1 MKLFCLLFSL
11 FLVESLAYYYDRYVK
26 LVHLTN
32 MGIRRAYLKNDL
44 RVRGRSGANRLEH
57 LIETIVEEINTEL
70 IHQDFRNHSKICLLL
85 AVPDHDEILFMPEHP
100 DLYYKAN
107 LYFDK
112 MLQDLNTIAGVDMEG
127 CSYPYEY
134 TLKQL
139 ANDTRKL
146 VAWSLKSII
155 GRRMLG
161 ESVRVDDTESLIAKC
176 LLLGIYFSTQSP
188 ESYIKQVDIDS
199 RSRTCITTD
208 TKNIQK
214 RYRKIEGTW
223 FEIHS
228 GEQRG
233 ESLEAQLQYG
243 YPQVQPTY

>member
-44 RVRGRSGANRLEH
+44 RVRGRSGA
-57 LIETIVEEINTEL
+57 
-70 IHQDFRNHSKICLLL
+70 SKICLLL
-85 AVPDHDEILFMPEHP
+85 AVPDHDEILFMP
-100 DLYYKAN
+100 
-107 LYFDK
+107 
-112 MLQDLNTIAGVDMEG
+112 GVDMEG

-134 TLKQL
+134 SLKQL

-208 TKNIQK
+208 TRNIQK

-243 YPQVQPTY
+243 YPRVQPTY

>member
-44 RVRGRSGANRLEH
+44 RVRGRSGA
-57 LIETIVEEINTEL
+57 
-70 IHQDFRNHSKICLLL
+70 SKICLLL

-100 DLYYKAN
+100 DLYYR
-107 LYFDK
+107 
-112 MLQDLNTIAGVDMEG
+112 VDMEG

>member
-44 RVRGRSGANRLEH
+44 RVRGRSGA
-57 LIETIVEEINTEL
+57 
-70 IHQDFRNHSKICLLL
+70 SKICLLL

>member
-70 IHQDFRNHSKICLLL
+70 IHQDFRKICLLL

-100 DLYYKAN
+100 DLYYR
-107 LYFDK
+107 
-112 MLQDLNTIAGVDMEG
+112 VDMEG

>member
-44 RVRGRSGANRLEH
+44 RVRGRSGA
-57 LIETIVEEINTEL
+57 
-70 IHQDFRNHSKICLLL
+70 SKICLLL

-100 DLYYKAN
+100 DLYDKAN
-107 LYFDK
+107 LYFNK

-134 TLKQL
+134 SLKQL

-208 TKNIQK
+208 TRNIQK

-243 YPQVQPTY
+243 YPRVQPTY